1 MYILVYC
8 ENTDAGD
15 PIDSVNIRC
24 FSKKE
29 NARRAMEDAYQKTDA
44 IMHYSD
50 MGENDEHY
58 VERSEDSITV
68 HDGMD
73 SLRWEIMEV
82 KPEDAGNDIPAAN
95 GSDATMLVLYHIG
108 HDSWNRPVYVSNGTL
123 YVDTDPAR
131 TGSRGFSPSTRTGL
145 TANRIVR
152 FPRTSMFS
160 SIRPAKLGIDKTAGG
175 QTHENRIY
183 AFFRRDGKSKAD
195 LLLILYARVYAIS
208 RRL

>member
-29 NARRAMEDAYQKTDA
+29 NAQKAMEDAYQKTDA

-50 MGENDEHY
+50 MTQDDEHY

-73 SLRWEIMEV
+73 SLRWEIMEA
-82 KPEDAGNDIPAAN
+82 KPEDAGNDASAAN

-123 YVDTDPAR
+123 YVDTDPR
-131 TGSRGFSPSTRTGL
+131 KDRKPRIFTKYQNGFDSEPDCPVS
-145 TANRIVR
+145 
-152 FPRTSMFS
+152 
-160 SIRPAKLGIDKTAGG
+160 DKVNIQFMPERETW
-175 QTHENRIY
+175 
-183 AFFRRDGKSKAD
+183 D
-195 LLLILYARVYAIS
+195 
-208 RRL
+208 